1 MKVLI
6 QGLGS
11 IAKKHIHVLRELNP
25 NIKLYALR
33 SGKTNNLIDGIT
45 SIHGLE
51 ELKEEVDFVIIS
63 TPTSLH
69 YQSIMM
75 LKSLRVPLFIE
86 KPALS
91 SMDGASL
98 LCDEL
103 EKAGVKTYVA
113 CNLRFHP
120 VIQFLK
126 QELKKR
132 KPLEFLVYCGSYLP
146 EWRPVTDYSNSYSSK
161 KEMGGGVE
169 LDLIHEIDY
178 TIYLLGH
185 PKHRILSYGSRL
197 SNLEISSNDFAHY
210 VLEYENSVATIT
222 LNYYRKKAKRTI
234 ELIWD
239 DDIWHADLLQGNVIS
254 EINGIIFKSDYNIM
268 HTYFDQMS
276 HFIDNYNSDSE
287 FENNF
292 GESLKILNLAIQ
304 C

>member
-6 QGLGS
+6 HGLGS
-11 IAKKHIHVLRELNP
+11 IAQKHVLVLKKLNP
-25 NIKLYALR
+25 EVKIYALR
-33 SGKTNNLIDGIT
+33 SGESKHPIDGVI
-45 SIHGLE
+45 SIHKLE

-75 LKSLRVPLFIE
+75 LKSLKVPLFIE
-86 KPALS
+86 KPVLI
-91 SMDGASL
+91 SMDGANL
-98 LCDEL
+98 LGDEL

-126 QELKKR
+126 QELKRK
-132 KPLEFLVYCGSYLP
+132 KPLELLVYCGSYLP
-146 EWRPVTDYSNSYSSK
+146 EWRPGTDYTNSYSSK

-169 LDLIHEIDY
+169 LDLIHEVDY

-185 PKHRILSYGSRL
+185 PNKRILSYGSRL
-197 SNLEISSNDFAHY
+197 SNLEISSNDFALY
-210 VLEYENSVATIT
+210 VLEYENLIATIT

-234 ELIWD
+234 EIIWD
-239 DDIWHADLLQGNVIS
+239 DDIWYADLLQGKVLS
-254 EINGIIFKSDYNIM
+254 EFNGIIFKSDYNIM
-268 HTYFDQMS
+268 KTYSAQMS
-276 HFIDNYNSDSE
+276 HFIDNYKSDYE

-292 GESLKILNLAIQ
+292 RESLKILNLAI
-304 C
+304 